1 MPMQTLNPKIFSFF
15 KKLEANN
22 NREWFQANKA
32 EFKSLEGDVKQFM
45 QIIAENLNV
54 HDKIEKFKMFRI
66 YRDVR
71 FSKNKTPFKTHFGLA
86 FHREKP
92 SLRGGYYIHLE
103 AGKSFLGVGFWAPE
117 KEDLLRIRKELEI
130 DAKEYRQIINNQ
142 EFKKYWRDLSGD
154 EVKTAP
160 KGFSKDHPDID
171 MIKKKQHVFI
181 KNFTDQ
187 EVLSPDFIQVIDIHF
202 QKVRPFFDYMSN
214 VLTTDLN
221 GVSLLEE

>member
-1 MPMQTLNPKIFSFF
+1 MQTLNPNIFSFF
-15 KKLEANN
+15 RKLEANN
-22 NREWFQANKA
+22 NRDWFHSNKA
-32 EFKSLEGDVKQFM
+32 EFKSLEGEVKQFM
-45 QIIAENLNV
+45 QIIADHINA
-54 HDKIEKFKMFRI
+54 HDKIAKFKMFRI

-117 KEDLLRIRKELEI
+117 KDDLQRIRKELEI
-130 DAKEYRQIINNQ
+130 DAEEYRQIINNKT
-142 EFKKYWRDLSGD
+142 FKKYWGDLSGD

-160 KGFSKDHPDID
+160 KGFSKDHPNID

-187 EVLSPDFIQVIDIHF
+187 EVLSPDFTNVIDIHF
-202 QKVRPFFDYMSN
+202 QKVRPFFDYMSH